1 MINKKEK
8 GGLSDL
14 KNFKTCDY
22 RFKNGGYRGAK
33 EVSQQIKLVESSK
46 LYGYTTV
53 YR

>member
-33 EVSQQIKLVESSK
+33 EVS
-46 LYGYTTV
+46 
-53 YR
+53 